1 MNPIPFASTPRPAEN
16 FGQSKAEARLPH
28 KRRAAFCSFHVHLL
42 PLLSLLA
49 AIWCVSLGAFPAQA
63 QDATI
68 RVAVLG
74 DSLTAGFGLPEA
86 QAFPTRLETA
96 LKARGHKVRI
106 INAGVS
112 GDTTAGGKARLDW
125 TLADKP
131 QIIIVEL
138 GANDAMRGMDPAQTE
153 ANLDDIVA
161 RAKAGGAKVLLTG
174 MLAPP
179 NWGREYQQKF
189 DSLYPRLAQKH
200 GVPLYPF
207 FLEGVAMDPKLNQQ
221 DGIHPSAAGVEIIV
235 QKMLPAVEAL
245 LKQVTG
251 S

>member
-1 MNPIPFASTPRPAEN
+1 M
-16 FGQSKAEARLPH
+16 
-28 KRRAAFCSFHVHLL
+28 HLL

-49 AIWCVSLGAFPAQA
+49 AIWSVSLGAFPAQA
-63 QDATI
+63 QDAAI

-74 DSLTAGFGLPEA
+74 DSLTAGYGLPEA
-86 QAFPTRLETA
+86 QAFPARLEAA
-96 LKARGHKVRI
+96 LIARGHKVRL

-112 GDTTAGGKARLDW
+112 GDTSAGGKARLDW

-131 QIIIVEL
+131 QIVIIEL

-153 ANLDDIVA
+153 ANLDDIVG
-161 RAKAGGAKVLLTG
+161 RAKAAGAKVLLAG
-174 MLAPP
+174 MLSPP

-189 DSLYPRLAQKH
+189 DALYPRLAQKH

-207 FLEGVAMDPKLNQQ
+207 FLDGVAMDPKLNQQ

-235 QKMLPAVEAL
+235 QKILPAVEAL
-245 LKQVTG
+245 VKQVAG

>member
-16 FGQSKAEARLPH
+16 FGQSKAAVRMP
-28 KRRAAFCSFHVHLL
+28 RAQRTAFCPFRMQLL
-42 PLLSLLA
+42 PLLTLLA
-49 AIWCVSLGAFPAQA
+49 AIWCVSLGAFPARA
-63 QDATI
+63 QDGAI

-74 DSLTAGFGLPEA
+74 DSLTAGYGLPEA
-86 QAFPTRLETA
+86 QAFPARLEAA
-96 LKARGHKVRI
+96 LKARGHQVRL

-112 GDTTAGGKARLDW
+112 GDTSAGGKARLDW

-131 QIIIVEL
+131 QIVIVEL

-153 ANLDDIVA
+153 ANLDDIIG
-161 RAKAGGAKVLLTG
+161 RAKASGARVLLTG

-179 NWGREYQQKF
+179 NWGRQYQQQF

-207 FLEGVAMDPKLNQQ
+207 FLDGVAMDHKLNQQ

-235 QKMLPAVEAL
+235 HKILPAVEAL
-245 LKQVTG
+245 VKQVTCG
-251 S
+251 